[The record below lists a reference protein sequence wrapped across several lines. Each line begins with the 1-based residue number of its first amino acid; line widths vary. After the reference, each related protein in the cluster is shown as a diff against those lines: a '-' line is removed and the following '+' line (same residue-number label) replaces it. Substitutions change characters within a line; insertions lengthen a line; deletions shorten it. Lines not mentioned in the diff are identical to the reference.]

1 MSDVLYNVA
10 YILLTACCALC
21 LYRIGRGP
29 TAPDRA
35 VALDILGTLIVGFCC
50 IFLLKA
56 ERGAYQPDFYMN
68 IAMAWALLSFIGTIA
83 LAKYLEGKSFDE

>member
-1 MSDVLYNVA
+1 MSFFDFALAVL
-10 YILLTACCALC
+10 LLASFLC

-50 IFLLKA
+50 IFLLEA
-56 ERGAYQPDFYMN
+56 EAGAYQPDFYMN
-68 IAMAWALLSFIGTIA
+68 IAMAWALLSFIATIA
-83 LAKYLEGKSFDE
+83 LAKYLEGRTFDD